1 MTTFQQ
7 RALTATVF
15 AAVMLTGLFWNETSF
30 FLLFFIISMG
40 CLWEFLKLTIA
51 KSLTTKI
58 ITLLGGFTLWIS
70 IYIVKM
76 IWIGVGSWNLNRTL
90 GWGLDNSYFMF
101 WLGTGIKSVFTSFIL
116 FPFIL
121 MIVELFSKSE
131 KPFQNVGISILGIIY
146 TILPFQLFHFLTR
159 EFNGNFSFDTFHA
172 IGEYTP
178 YIVAGILFLTWAND
192 TFAYLI
198 GSRIGKT
205 PLLPRISPKKTWEG
219 TIGGAVMCILTGIVI
234 SFFFKELPLR
244 DWAVVGGIVAIFG
257 TIGDL
262 VESMLKRSVGV
273 KDSGSFMPGHGGFL
287 DRFDAFIFAIPFVF
301 LYLVIIK

>member
-15 AAVMLTGLFWNETSF
+15 AAVMLTGLFWHETSF

-40 CLWEFLKLTIA
+40 CLWEFLKLTVGED
-51 KSLTTKI
+51 TWRRFI
-58 ITLLGGFTLWIS
+58 ILFLGILIWINVPYNLYHLLGAHRHKDIFGLRTQSNIFQKAIDLLIGDFRS
-70 IYIVKM
+70 FLILIV
-76 IWIGVGSWNLNRTL
+76 LT
-90 GWGLDNSYFMF
+90 
-101 WLGTGIKSVFTSFIL
+101 
-116 FPFIL
+116 PFLLLIF
-121 MIVELFSKSE
+121 ELFQKDE
-131 KPFQNVGISILGIIY
+131 KPFEKVSMSLLGIMY
-146 TILPFQLFHFLTR
+146 TIFPFQLFHKLS
-159 EFNGNFSFDTFHA
+159 EQVKLSSLP
-172 IGEYTP
+172 EYSISYYFTP
-178 YIVAGILFLTWAND
+178 YIVAGVLFLTWAND

-287 DRFDAFIFAIPFVF
+287 DRFDAFIFAVPFVF
-301 LYLVIIK
+301 LYLVLIK

>member
-40 CLWEFLKLTIA
+40 CLWEFLKLTMGEGIVRRMITMILGLYIWVSIFIA
-51 KSLTTKI
+51 NSQLHDISCPVGFENAHIIRSLINYICYNTALI
-58 ITLLGGFTLWIS
+58 FT
-70 IYIVKM
+70 
-76 IWIGVGSWNLNRTL
+76 
-90 GWGLDNSYFMF
+90 
-101 WLGTGIKSVFTSFIL
+101 IL
-116 FPFIL
+116 FFPIFYLIF
-121 MIVELFSKSE
+121 ELFQKDE
-131 KPFQNVGISILGIIY
+131 KPFEKIGFALLGISY
-146 TILPFQLFHFLTR
+146 TIYPFQLFYYLA
-159 EFNGNFSFDTFHA
+159 FSPLGKTLSYF
-172 IGEYTP
+172 TP
-178 YIVAGILFLTWAND
+178 YIVAGTLFLTWAND

-262 VESMLKRSVGV
+262 VESMLKRSVRV

-287 DRFDAFIFAIPFVF
+287 DRFDAFIFAVPFVF
-301 LYLVIIK
+301 LYLVLIK